1 MRAARLVG
9 GLAPL
14 TVALVLAG
22 CSSTTNTGGSTTTVT
37 SGRSTTST
45 SSSTSSTAGGSTT
58 TASTTPTTAAGVAT
72 CQPGQLTITAG
83 MTNGAA
89 GTIEMTVTMVNKG
102 PGTCTM
108 NGYPGLQLLDGS
120 GNDLATNV
128 VRGGGPG
135 FLNPAAG
142 QPPALVTL
150 AQGQQASF
158 SLSYED
164 VPVGTETSCP
174 MSAKTLVTPPNDTAH
189 AVIAFQAD
197 PCAGGTIHVSPVYAG

>member
-1 MRAARLVG
+1 VRAARLAG

-14 TVALVLAG
+14 AVALVLAG
-22 CSSTTNTGGSTTTVT
+22 CSSGTNNGGSTTTVT
-37 SGRSTTST
+37 SGRSTTTTT
-45 SSSTSSTAGGSTT
+45 SSAQGSTSTAGS
-58 TASTTPTTAAGVAT
+58 TPTTVTGVAT

-83 MTNGAA
+83 MSNGAA
-89 GTIEMTVTMVNKG
+89 GTIEMTVTMVNNG

-108 NGYPGLQLLDGS
+108 KGYPGMQLLDGS
-120 GNDLATNV
+120 GNNLPTNV
-128 VRGGGPG
+128 LRGGGPG

-150 AQGQQASF
+150 TSGQQASF

-197 PCAGGTIHVSPVYAG
+197 PCGGGTIHVSPVYAS